1 VVNVNLRR
9 RKSAKTRADRP
20 CLRDELLEQG
30 GTVGNKTQCPP
41 FVSYFNGLAHLS
53 RIDPVFYL
61 PPPVHSARKEEMS
74 RFARSPLTAVLGPT
88 NTGKTHLAVERMMGH
103 SSGMMGFPLR
113 LLAREVYDR
122 VLAMRGPGSAALV
135 TGEERIWPE
144 TARYIFCTAE
154 AMPLSASAEDGAA
167 ADGARDVAFVALDE
181 AQLGADRERGH
192 VFTSRMLHARG
203 REETMILGSS
213 SLAPIIRG
221 LLPDAEIVSRPRF
234 STLRYDGPRK
244 LSRLPPRTAIVAFS
258 AEEVYS
264 IAEALRRFSGGAA
277 VVMGSLSPRTRNAQV
292 AMYQA
297 GEVDY
302 IVATDAIGMGL
313 NLDIRHAAF
322 AGLTKFDGIRHRRL
336 TIAEM
341 AQIAGRAGRHQRDG
355 TFGSI
360 GANTAFEPEEI
371 ANIEEHRF
379 PRLDWVHWRN
389 PDPSMDSV
397 AALIAGLEVP
407 PPDILLRSAPEGTD
421 LAVLKRMEGDA
432 DAMAMASGPQA
443 VRRLWSACSLPDFT
457 NAGPE
462 AHGRLVARLWRDLGT
477 GNGYVD
483 ADWVAGQIGALDIVE
498 GPIET
503 LADRI
508 ARVRTW
514 CYIAQRPDWLADAAS
529 LSQAAR
535 DVETRLSDALHAALT
550 ARFVDRR
557 TTVLLRSLG
566 QDAASLPVAVAEDGV
581 VTVDRE
587 AIGRLDGFT
596 FSVDPLARAA
606 DRRMLLAAAEKHLAV
621 ELAARATALATALPR
636 HLTIE
641 LVAGQAPALHWR
653 PEQPPQVKTTVGP
666 SIRIATLVRGKHFLA
681 PRIALE
687 KPVAALDSHIVEA
700 VTARLKLYVDGI
712 VGHHLDKL
720 SAVAA
725 RARDPNAA
733 PSVRAVL
740 AALVDAGG
748 SVPRASVKSSIDA
761 MGEPQRL
768 ELRQLGVRVG
778 TLDLFMPDL
787 IKPAPLALIAA
798 LDGAWRAVPVAPV
811 PVPGTVLVPATDDV
825 PPVAVNF
832 RRVGNHWLRVDMVE
846 RVAQHVHKA
855 RVAPPPPSDPSP
867 MATEEDGT
875 SPPTPARPDAPSRA
889 FHIDP
894 ELPRSMALPLD
905 DRLALYKLLGFTL
918 CGAVPAEIT
927 VAEEPGLWWRW
938 GNPSARQPRR
948 PRMEGDGTPRKL
960 SDIRWTD
967 APVETAI
974 TAGPE
979 RPRNAD
985 RAINAGAALADLGR
999 RASTSS
1005 SSGTK
1010 PAQAQRNDASHSP
1023 NNPFAGLA
1031 DLLGGKPE
1039 T

>member
-1 VVNVNLRR
+1 M
-9 RKSAKTRADRP
+9 T
-20 CLRDELLEQG
+20 
-30 GTVGNKTQCPP
+30 
-41 FVSYFNGLAHLS
+41 
-53 RIDPVFYL
+53 
-61 PPPVHSARKEEMS
+61 

-122 VLAMRGPGSAALV
+122 VVAMRGVGAAALV

-144 TARYIFCTAE
+144 TARYLFCTAE
-154 AMPLSASAEDGAA
+154 AMPLSASAADGAA

-213 SLAPIIRG
+213 SLAPIVRG
-221 LLPDAEIVSRPRF
+221 LLPEAEIVSRPRF
-234 STLRYDGPRK
+234 STLKYDGPRK

-258 AEEVYS
+258 AEDVYS

-313 NLDIRHAAF
+313 NLDIRHVAF
-322 AGLTKFDGIRHRRL
+322 AGLSKFDGVRHRRL

-360 GANTAFEPEEI
+360 GGDASFEPEEI

-389 PDPSMDSV
+389 PDPAMDSV
-397 AALIAGLEVP
+397 AELIAGLEAP
-407 PPDILLRSAPEGTD
+407 PPDILLRAAPEGAD

-432 DAMAMASGPQA
+432 DAMAMASGADA

-477 GNGYVD
+477 GNGHVD
-483 ADWVAGQIGALDIVE
+483 ADWVAGQIGALDVVE

-508 ARVRTW
+508 ARIRTW
-514 CYIAQRPDWLADAAS
+514 CYIAQRPDWLADPAP

-566 QDAASLPVAVAEDGV
+566 QDAANLPVVVAEDGV

-587 AIGRLDGFT
+587 PIGRLDGFT

-621 ELAARATALATALPR
+621 ELAARATALATAFPR

-700 VTARLKLYVDGI
+700 VTARLKLHIDGI
-712 VGHHLDKL
+712 VGHQLDRL

-725 RARDPNAA
+725 RARDPHVA
-733 PSVRAVL
+733 PAVRAVL

-748 SVPRASVKSSIDA
+748 SVPRAEVKSSIDA
-761 MGEPQRL
+761 MDEPQRH

-798 LDGAWRAVPVAPV
+798 LCGAWRGVAVAP
-811 PVPGTVLVPATDDV
+811 PPPPGTVLVPATGDDG

-832 RRVGNHWLRVDMVE
+832 RRVGTVWLRVDMVE
-846 RVAQHVHKA
+846 RIAQHVHRA
-855 RVAPPPPSDPSP
+855 RVAPPPAAEPATLAADDSDGASQ
-867 MATEEDGT
+867 
-875 SPPTPARPDAPSRA
+875 STPAQSDAPSRA

-894 ELPRSMALPLD
+894 ELPRSMALTLE
-905 DRLALYKLLGFTL
+905 DRLALYRLLGFTL
-918 CGAVPAEIT
+918 CGTVPAEIT

-938 GNPSARQPRR
+938 GNQKARQPRR
-948 PRMEGDGTPRKL
+948 ARIEGDGTPRKL

-967 APVETAI
+967 VPVETSV
-974 TAGPE
+974 TAGPD
-979 RPRNAD
+979 RPRQAD
-985 RAINAGAALADLGR
+985 RAISAGAALADLGK
-999 RASTSS
+999 RANTALP
-1005 SSGTK
+1005 GGAK
-1010 PAQAQRNDASHSP
+1010 PTQTARNDAPHSP

-1039 T
+1039 A